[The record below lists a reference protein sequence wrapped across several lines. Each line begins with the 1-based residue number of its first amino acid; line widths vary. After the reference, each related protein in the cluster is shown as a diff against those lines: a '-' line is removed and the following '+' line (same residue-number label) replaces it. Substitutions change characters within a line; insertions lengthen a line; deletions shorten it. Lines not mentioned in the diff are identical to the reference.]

1 MTAPPVSGL
10 LQPVIAH
17 QVGSAAFYWAIAAEL
32 LLPLWTAAL
41 LLAPRWGRS
50 QIRARPFRI
59 VGLATALAASLVT
72 LGAKTL
78 EIWPGNPLFPSGH
91 TAYVVGIA
99 VFLVGRDRRW
109 LRWVVP
115 LLALTAVSL
124 VLSVFHVPIDIVGG
138 AIVGLT
144 LAVPLFRWLKRSES
158 RRAVADTEATAT
170 ACRQRA
176 ARTAATSRPTDGRS
190 SGPLLR

>member
-1 MTAPPVSGL
+1 MTGAPLTGL
-10 LQPVIAH
+10 LQPVLAH

-32 LLPLWTAAL
+32 FLVLWTAAL
-41 LLAPRWGRS
+41 LLAPRWDRS
-50 QIRARPFRI
+50 PIRARPFRI
-59 VGLATALAASLVT
+59 VGFATALAASLVT
-72 LGAKTL
+72 LAGKTL

-91 TAYVVGIA
+91 TAYVVAIA

-124 VLSVFHVPIDIVGG
+124 VLSVFHVPVDIVGG

-144 LAVPLFRWLKRSES
+144 VALPLFRWLKRSES
-158 RRAVADTEATAT
+158 RRAVGEAEAAATALS
-170 ACRQRA
+170 
-176 ARTAATSRPTDGRS
+176 AT
-190 SGPLLR
+190 